1 MATVL
6 LVVSKGLIMDYR
18 NEILKLLRKEPLTY
32 VQIKNHF
39 KLEKQQINNYLASLK
54 KYKLIEYR
62 KEYDQQKN
70 QKYVALDFIHEYSD
84 FVNTYKKEVKE
95 TIEFNPIASVKV
107 SSNDYHTK
115 GSHQKRS
122 AWVGTTLGTMEY

>member
-1 MATVL
+1 
-6 LVVSKGLIMDYR
+6 MDYR

-32 VQIKNHF
+32 VEIKNHF

-95 TIEFNPIASVKV
+95 TVEFNPMASVKV